1 LYPRPIDRAGD
12 RRQLGM
18 RGESPDVV
26 IEFGELLARAPA
38 HPAEA
43 FVLRSDLGRVER
55 LLHSERLP
63 LCVQRCMLR
72 TKRLFIGLADHHPT
86 DPEPVVTM
94 VG

>member
-1 LYPRPIDRAGD
+1 
-12 RRQLGM
+12 M

-55 LLHSERLP
+55 LSIPNGFHFVYSAACSVRNASSSASRIITP
-63 LCVQRCMLR
+63 PIPNQS
-72 TKRLFIGLADHHPT
+72 
-86 DPEPVVTM
+86 
-94 VG
+94 